1 MQAWP
6 ISIHAPRV
14 GRDSGRLSLSLP
26 LYLFQSTR
34 PVWGATGETW
44 NRSNGGER
52 FQSTRPVWGATRRSS
67 TAGASSL
74 FQSTRPVWGA
84 TFLRSIGA
92 KRCTKFQSTRPVWGA
107 TGGDQL
113 FDLCGTISIHAP
125 RVGRDA
131 IRPRCRSKMPY
142 FNPRAPCGARP
153 DVDKSVIDEVEFQS
167 TRPVWGATASRL
179 TRLSSASD
187 FNPRAPCGARRMER
201 TSLRRQYPISIHAPR
216 VGRDLASC
224 RSVPAYHHFNPRAP
238 CGARQKIWE
247 YPQAER
253 YFNPR
258 APCGA
263 RRAGVVNISHHLQFQ
278 STRPVWGATTNTS
291 APAVAVGI
299 SIHAPR
305 VGRDSMPFA
314 PPSMTYYFNP
324 RAPCGARRR

>member
-1 MQAWP
+1 MIEFQSGHPVRGATRP
-6 ISIHAPRV
+6 QRPRKALCPNFNPRAPCGARRDRRCGDHARADISIHAPRV

-52 FQSTRPVWGATRRSS
+52 FQFTRPVWGATRRSS

-142 FNPRAPCGARP
+142 FNPRAPCGARH
-153 DVDKSVIDEVEFQS
+153 D
-167 TRPVWGATASRL
+167 
-179 TRLSSASD
+179 
-187 FNPRAPCGARRMER
+187 
-201 TSLRRQYPISIHAPR
+201 
-216 VGRDLASC
+216 
-224 RSVPAYHHFNPRAP
+224 
-238 CGARQKIWE
+238 
-247 YPQAER
+247 
-253 YFNPR
+253 
-258 APCGA
+258 
-263 RRAGVVNISHHLQFQ
+263 
-278 STRPVWGATTNTS
+278 
-291 APAVAVGI
+291 
-299 SIHAPR
+299 
-305 VGRDSMPFA
+305 
-314 PPSMTYYFNP
+314 
-324 RAPCGARRR
+324 

>member
-1 MQAWP
+1 M
-6 ISIHAPRV
+6 
-14 GRDSGRLSLSLP
+14 GRDQGSCRRPAKAAYFNPRAPCGARRPPCP
-26 LYLFQSTR
+26 LCPAGPYFNPR
-34 PVWGATGETW
+34 APCGARRTARRAILAVRG
-44 NRSNGGER
+44 

-142 FNPRAPCGARP
+142 FNPRAPCGARLHGLIVLLP
-153 DVDKSVIDEVEFQS
+153 KLV
-167 TRPVWGATASRL
+167 
-179 TRLSSASD
+179 
-187 FNPRAPCGARRMER
+187 
-201 TSLRRQYPISIHAPR
+201 ISIHAPR
-216 VGRDLASC
+216 VGRD
-224 RSVPAYHHFNPRAP
+224 RF
-238 CGARQKIWE
+238 ARPEQ
-247 YPQAER
+247 PLSAV

-263 RRAGVVNISHHLQFQ
+263 R
-278 STRPVWGATTNTS
+278 P
-291 APAVAVGI
+291 
-299 SIHAPR
+299 
-305 VGRDSMPFA
+305 
-314 PPSMTYYFNP
+314 
-324 RAPCGARRR
+324 